1 MGGWTA
7 VGQTLDTKSSLCPMS
22 VRILSKVCPMEEK
35 VQGLSSRCL
44 TDVEI
49 LSKSIIFG
57 QRLDKKIQHLSTGC
71 PMEHPIYLQ
80 TLFDIIWDWHTLDK
94 NMTWCHSSWALAS
107 HSQILDNVWTDIVLD
122 KLWTKYRFKGPTLS
136 HTQTLDIVWKIMGYG
151 QTLELS
157 WISLWEGDKSPSRVI

>member
-7 VGQTLDTKSSLCPMS
+7 GGQTLDTKSSFCPGFVYILSRICPMA
-22 VRILSKVCPMEEK
+22 KK

-80 TLFDIIWDWHTLDK
+80 TLFDIIWAWHTLDK
-94 NMTWCHSSWALAS
+94 NMTWCHSGWALAS
-107 HSQILDNVWTDIVLD
+107 HSQFLDNVWTDIVLD

-157 WISLWEGDKSPSRVI
+157 WISMWEGDKSPSRVI